1 MLTVE
6 FSQTHQRPYWHS
18 PERGVFWETPTA
30 TADTAEAYGD
40 AVDRDRARARFATL
54 DSRPRGPGISSVFW
68 VRGFRKCCACPETR
82 GLRLRKLQHDPPF
95 RRGLQGP
102 GVRRT
107 RLRQLLQLSLQR
119 RQARLLRRMRRLQF
133 LRFLLQRWTN

>member
-68 VRGFRKCCACPETR
+68 VRGFRKCCACPDTR
-82 GLRLRKLQHDPPF
+82 GLRLRSYCLSRKHRRCAWKGSRRRHPSPF
-95 RRGLQGP
+95 AP
-102 GVRRT
+102 
-107 RLRQLLQLSLQR
+107 LRIWDTE
-119 RQARLLRRMRRLQF
+119 A
-133 LRFLLQRWTN
+133 